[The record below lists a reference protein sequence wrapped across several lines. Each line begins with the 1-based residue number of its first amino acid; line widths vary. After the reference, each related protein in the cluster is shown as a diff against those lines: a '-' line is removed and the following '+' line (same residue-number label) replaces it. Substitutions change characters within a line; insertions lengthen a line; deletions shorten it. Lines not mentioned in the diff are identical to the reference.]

1 MMFDYSRLAERLA
14 KKYLKT
20 DKGRERLESDLKEI
34 YNHQCFECFEVV
46 IDNLMRGAY
55 DNREA
60 LINIYE
66 FEFNLVK
73 GGKNDK

>member
-1 MMFDYSRLAERLA
+1 MFNYSKLAERLA

-20 DKGRERLESDLKEI
+20 EKGRERLENDLKEI

-46 IDNLMRGAY
+46 IDNIMSGAY
-55 DNREA
+55 DSGEG

-66 FEFNLVK
+66 FEFNLMK
-73 GGKNDK
+73 GGRNDK

>member
-1 MMFDYSRLAERLA
+1 MFDYSRLAERLA